1 LLAPGPPLQPE
12 AMTAL
17 PSALPTAL
25 LHRPTGTALLA
36 APGLLAGA
44 GARLLLRR
52 LRRGARVP
60 PPWCELAVALAWGAV
75 GAAAGVGVVPVLWL
89 PVLLGLGWLAVAAGA
104 VDLRHHRLPDALTL
118 PALPLALLLLAPL
131 GPEVVLRA
139 GVGAVLAFA
148 AYAAVHL
155 AAPAALGAGD
165 VKLAAPLG
173 AVLAGVSWEA
183 LVVGG
188 VLAAIVSGAAAVVL
202 LVVRG
207 RRGVLPHGPSMLL
220 AGLLVAA
227 AGARGP

>member
-1 LLAPGPPLQPE
+1 MTSLLSPSSPLPVLIVPV
-12 AMTAL
+12 A
-17 PSALPTAL
+17 
-25 LHRPTGTALLA
+25 
-36 APGLLAGA
+36 LAGLGLPA
-44 GARLLLRR
+44 GAAARRLLGR
-52 LRRGARVP
+52 LRRGACVP
-60 PPWCELAVALAWGAV
+60 PPWCELGVALAWGAV
-75 GAAAGVGVVPVLWL
+75 GTAAGAGLVPAPWL
-89 PVLLGLGWLAVAAGA
+89 PVLLGLGWLAVVAGA
-104 VDLRHHRLPDALTL
+104 VDVLHRRLPDTLTL

-131 GPEVVLRA
+131 GPAVVLRA
-139 GVGAVLAFA
+139 AVGAVLASA

-188 VLAAIVSGAAAVVL
+188 VLAAIFSGAVAAVL

-227 AGARGP
+227 SGARGP

>member
-1 LLAPGPPLQPE
+1 MTLPPTSIPFVTVPPGP
-12 AMTAL
+12 ATVV
-17 PSALPTAL
+17 
-25 LHRPTGTALLA
+25 LLA
-36 APGLLAGA
+36 AAGALAGA

-104 VDLRHHRLPDALTL
+104 VDLLHQRLPDALTL

-139 GVGAVLAFA
+139 GLGAVVAFV

-155 AAPAALGAGD
+155 AAPAAMGAGD

-173 AVLAGVSWEA
+173 AVLAAASW
-183 LVVGG
+183 
-188 VLAAIVSGAAAVVL
+188 AAVVAAGLVAAL
-202 LVVRG
+202 LSAVLATVMLAMRG
-207 RRGVLPHGPSMLL
+207 RSSAVPHGPSMLV
-220 AGLLVAA
+220 AGLLVVAVA
-227 AGARGP
+227 ARGP

>member
-1 LLAPGPPLQPE
+1 
-12 AMTAL
+12 MTAL
-17 PSALPTAL
+17 PTALPTAL
-25 LHRPTGTALLA
+25 LHRPTVASVLA
-36 APGLLAGA
+36 AAGLLAGA

-60 PPWCELAVALAWGAV
+60 APWCELAVALAWGAV

-104 VDLRHHRLPDALTL
+104 VDLRHHRLPDSLTL

-139 GVGAVLAFA
+139 GVGAVVAFV

-155 AAPAALGAGD
+155 AAPAAMGAGD
-165 VKLAAPLG
+165 VKLAAPVG
-173 AVLAGVSWEA
+173 AVLAGVSWEV

-188 VLAAIVSGAAAVVL
+188 LLAAVLSGAVAGIVL
-202 LVVRG
+202 LTRG
-207 RRGVLPHGPSMLL
+207 RGCAVPHGPSMLL
-220 AGLLVAA
+220 AGLLVVAV
-227 AGARGP
+227 GARGP

>member
-1 LLAPGPPLQPE
+1 
-12 AMTAL
+12 M
-17 PSALPTAL
+17 PTVSV
-25 LHRPTGTALLA
+25 LLA
-36 APGLLAGA
+36 AAGLLAGA

-104 VDLRHHRLPDALTL
+104 VDLLHQRLPDALTL

-139 GVGAVLAFA
+139 GLGAVVAFV

-155 AAPAALGAGD
+155 AAPAAMGAGD

-173 AVLAGVSWEA
+173 AVLAAASWAA
-183 LVVGG
+183 LVAAGLVAALLSA
-188 VLAAIVSGAAAVVL
+188 VLATVL
-202 LVVRG
+202 LAMRG
-207 RRGVLPHGPSMLL
+207 RSSAVPHGPSMLV
-220 AGLLVAA
+220 AGLLVVAVA
-227 AGARGP
+227 ARGP